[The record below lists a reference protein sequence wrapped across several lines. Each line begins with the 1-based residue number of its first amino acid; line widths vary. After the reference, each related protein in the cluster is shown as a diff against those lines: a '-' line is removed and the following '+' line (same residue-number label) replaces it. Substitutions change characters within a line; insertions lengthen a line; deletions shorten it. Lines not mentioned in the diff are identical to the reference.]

1 MRPGNRNGFPSDGT
15 PLKRAKLITR
25 PVSGARYSCAFSPQ
39 PPRKGQVATPGDCG
53 RHASRQ
59 TRADPDRLS
68 ALLFVCG
75 EEREASIRV
84 LFSRTSSV
92 VRFYYS
98 ARFRDANQ
106 PPLFTLKIVKRFKH
120 ADDLS
125 VFHSVG
131 RVFFSARTTRECSV
145 GARCIYA
152 FCEICL
158 KYSGLV
164 CRRVLPRQK
173 DTQGAG
179 RRCGSPLFVPVAEDG
194 GLELTWDSG
203 SAFPLRARARASR

>member
-1 MRPGNRNGFPSDGT
+1 MRSGNRNGFPSDGT
-15 PLKRAKLITR
+15 PLKRAKFITH
-25 PVSGARYSCAFSPQ
+25 PASGAR
-39 PPRKGQVATPGDCG
+39 CG
-53 RHASRQ
+53 VDPDPKRREKHRYKSASR
-59 TRADPDRLS
+59 
-68 ALLFVCG
+68 G
-75 EEREASIRV
+75 
-84 LFSRTSSV
+84 SSV

-98 ARFRDANQ
+98 SARFSDANQ
-106 PPLFTLKIVKRFKH
+106 PPLFTLKVVKRFKH

-131 RVFFSARTTRECSV
+131 RVFFSAWTTRERERERERERVPAV

-164 CRRVLPRQK
+164 CWRVLPRQK

-194 GLELTWDSG
+194 GLELTWDSE
-203 SAFPLRARARASR
+203 SAFPLRERARASR